1 MTGTDILVFTAGN
14 TDIEN
19 YFNLPIGPK
28 NSLEMSVGLALHVTF
43 IFIVFPE
50 TVKVSFC
57 SEYILQ
63 FFWKIFSA
71 YQKALKL

>member
-14 TDIEN
+14 ADIEN

-50 TVKVSFC
+50 TVKT
-57 SEYILQ
+57 
-63 FFWKIFSA
+63 K
-71 YQKALKL
+71 